1 MIVLHLFGNLR
12 LYALCETIR
21 VFVRSPQVLAP
32 ILLRGAARVMD
43 VPTIESIAFQ
53 HHILDV
59 ERGQPSVHVS
69 ARVQTQGL
77 VDVLDQ
83 LVISK
88 RLEKRPQRP
97 RARARTRIVPAFS
110 VEIVDDPESV

>member
-1 MIVLHLFGNLR
+1 
-12 LYALCETIR
+12 
-21 VFVRSPQVLAP
+21 
-32 ILLRGAARVMD
+32 MD

-53 HHILDV
+53 HNILDV
-59 ERGQPSVHVS
+59 ERGQPSVNVS

-77 VDVLDQ
+77 VDVLDE

-97 RARARTRIVPAFS
+97 RARARTRIVPVAS
-110 VEIVDDPESV
+110 VELVDDPDSACIKEYDSFPQAICFVRLRRRPLQQKEVRDRV